1 LTSRII
7 GELSFLR
14 LAPDFARERD
24 FVFVLRPARLREVVL
39 RDRAPRLVLRRVLR
53 LALRAAMSDS

>member
-14 LAPDFARERD
+14 LDFERVLDLLRER
-24 FVFVLRPARLREVVL
+24 LLARVERDVVL

-53 LALRAAMSDS
+53 LALRAAMSGS